1 MRISDWSS
9 DVCSSDLRRVA
20 VDAEAWELGVD
31 DGVARAEAVADAHQ
45 VDEQVVG
52 GHLGEI
58 EVPEHGVHPV
68 DPLVV
73 PDAARLAEGPVD
85 PSVPSSGVERA
96 ARFAAVRIVEHGDAG
111 DAAVHGPPGGEWGV
125 WGKGG

>member
-9 DVCSSDLRRVA
+9 DVCSSDLQRVA
-20 VDAEAWELGVD
+20 VDAEAGERGVD
-31 DGVARAEAVADAHQ
+31 DGVALAEAVADAHQ

-73 PDAARLAEGPVD
+73 PDATRLAEGR
-85 PSVPSSGVERA
+85 SEER
-96 ARFAAVRIVEHGDAG
+96 RV
-111 DAAVHGPPGGEWGV
+111 
-125 WGKGG
+125 GKECVSTCRSRWSPYH